1 MGNERFLASLIYV
14 DVELLLSAVSGLVQ
28 PEVLYRLPRVKCIRD
43 IGEFIPGVIPWL
55 KDVLHTARLHTLD
68 YALCW
73 SAEAEVVPGDL
84 IYFDGHFRTKNVG
97 YWGVNRFQP
106 GLIYMQSAK
115 RCLSLAIDPRWVFGD
130 HGYHELTS
138 GWVYVGGLFV
148 LEAACPTGTSV
159 IGRPILLGLPSTE
172 CHSCVFPGNNYFVAM
187 A

>member
-1 MGNERFLASLIYV
+1 MGNERFLVSVLYV
-14 DVELLLSAVSGLVQ
+14 DVELLLTAVSGLV
-28 PEVLYRLPRVKCIRD
+28 PSELLYRLPRVKCIRD
-43 IGEFIPGVIPWL
+43 LGECIPGVIPWL
-55 KDVLHTARLHTLD
+55 KDVLLTARLNTLD

-73 SAEAEVVPGDL
+73 SAEDGVVSGDL

-115 RCLSLAIDPRWVFGD
+115 RRLSLAIDPRWVFSD

-138 GWVYVGGLFV
+138 GWVNAGGLFV
-148 LEAACPTGTSV
+148 LEAACPTGKSV

-172 CHSCVFPGNNYFVAM
+172 FHSRVLAGNNYFVAM